1 MKVNK
6 FIAGVEKLVDPITV
20 GTLHFMQGFNNNIPV
35 KLQRKMIKKSSAENP
50 LMSFVVD
57 PYGFYIGYQII
68 DLDYFKQLI
77 PDGFK
82 LIKTKM
88 FETDEEQ
95 YYFILGVFNAR
106 TSGFMGARVEAYVI
120 CEDERT
126 GLTSW
131 VIIDYDTNTISYD
144 PKNGLV
150 GANCLSGYVT
160 TTYEGKLQV
169 EMGNEK
175 RKLTFTSDLSKSK
188 EKNLNQKLWVEGN
201 LSIAY
206 GKNLADSVEI
216 FALQFIAE
224 EMQMANEI
232 NLEAINIIENSWYRD
247 MISQKPISIAC
258 FPYAQH
264 FLSDA
269 PYHRTILAN
278 ELELKQ
284 QLATIDFKQIN
295 VYSVKKFQQI
305 IVLVPLILIVIII
318 LIIIF

>member
-35 KLQRKMIKKSSAENP
+35 KLQRKMIEKSSAENP

-68 DLDYFKQLI
+68 DLDYFNQLI

-88 FETDEEQ
+88 FEQDEEQ

-150 GANCLSGYVT
+150 GANCPNGYVT

-169 EMGNEK
+169 EMGHEN
-175 RKLTFTSDLSKSK
+175 RNLRFTSDLLKGKSQK
-188 EKNLNQKLWVEGN
+188 LNQKLWIEGN
-201 LSIAY
+201 LSVAY
-206 GKNLADSVEI
+206 GKNLADDIQV
-216 FALQFIAE
+216 FALQFVPE

-232 NLEAINIIENSWYRD
+232 ALDAINIIENSWYRD
-247 MISQKPISIAC
+247 MISEEPIKIAC

-269 PYHRTILAN
+269 PYHRTILTN

-284 QLATIDFKQIN
+284 QISKIDFKQIN
-295 VYSVKKFQQI
+295 VYSVSKFRQI
-305 IVLVPLILIVIII
+305 IIFVPLILVIII
-318 LIIIF
+318 ILLIII

>member
-35 KLQRKMIKKSSAENP
+35 KLQRKMIEKSSAENP

-88 FETDEEQ
+88 FEQDEEQ

-150 GANCLSGYVT
+150 GANCPNGYVT

-169 EMGNEK
+169 EMGHEN
-175 RKLTFTSDLSKSK
+175 RNLRFTSDLLKGKSQK
-188 EKNLNQKLWVEGN
+188 LNQKLWIEGN
-201 LSIAY
+201 LSVAY
-206 GKNLADSVEI
+206 GKNLADDIQV
-216 FALQFIAE
+216 FALQFVPE

-232 NLEAINIIENSWYRD
+232 ALDTINIIENSWYRD
-247 MISQKPISIAC
+247 MISEEPIKIAC

-269 PYHRTILAN
+269 PYHRTILTN

-284 QLATIDFKQIN
+284 QISKIDFKQIN
-295 VYSVKKFQQI
+295 VYSVSKFRQI
-305 IVLVPLILIVIII
+305 IIFVPLILVIII
-318 LIIIF
+318 ILLIII